1 MYLVSLLILFKKCCL
16 NRYNLIITKCQIILY
31 IYSHG
36 TLEKKLKEPV
46 YERQYFYGDS
56 RRSGDVNIATAV
68 DKIFTDYILERY
80 ILILIYVCRKTDLI
94 VSK

>member
-56 RRSGDVNIATAV
+56 RRSAV